1 MTKKNVEKRWSDVF
15 ISGVAAEWA
24 TKLILHP
31 FDTLKTRLQYL
42 VIPKEQRGKA
52 RLPIIGDLF
61 HLSNALHG
69 ELARLHPSIVGAN
82 LDGGRSWTR
91 AVSTLQGFRSLFAGL
106 TPTMIGVIPVAV
118 VYMPTYEYTK
128 SKLHGTVFQGTPL
141 PGMLTG
147 FASAMVRVPISVVK
161 SQLQLRLHHNAMAVV
176 KSVTGEGRGWR
187 GLYVG
192 LHATIFLDCSY
203 AVVQFAS
210 LEQFR
215 LLGLQYHQWLLRDAS
230 IEMKSL
236 APQDASQLSTGMN
249 AAIGFATGVVTSI
262 VTEPI
267 DVIRTRLMG
276 QRSQVPI
283 HTLPCSPIRRYF
295 NRSWSHD
302 GPTPPSLPP
311 NDPFLVSFCLPQ
323 AGGSSSAP
331 GPAGAVA
338 RGPSLATNFGYS
350 GFLDGVR
357 RARQAE
363 GVFAL
368 WQGLLPRMITKASG
382 STIWYTTYMEVREY
396 LSSRRPDA
404 PGVS

>member
-91 AVSTLQGFRSLFAGL
+91 AVSTLQGFRSLYAGL

-283 HTLPCSPIRRYF
+283 HHS
-295 NRSWSHD
+295 
-302 GPTPPSLPP
+302 
-311 NDPFLVSFCLPQ
+311 Q
-323 AGGSSSAP
+323 AP
-331 GPAGAVA
+331 
-338 RGPSLATNFGYS
+338 LFG
-350 GFLDGVR
+350 
-357 RARQAE
+357 
-363 GVFAL
+363 
-368 WQGLLPRMITKASG
+368 
-382 STIWYTTYMEVREY
+382 
-396 LSSRRPDA
+396 
-404 PGVS
+404 